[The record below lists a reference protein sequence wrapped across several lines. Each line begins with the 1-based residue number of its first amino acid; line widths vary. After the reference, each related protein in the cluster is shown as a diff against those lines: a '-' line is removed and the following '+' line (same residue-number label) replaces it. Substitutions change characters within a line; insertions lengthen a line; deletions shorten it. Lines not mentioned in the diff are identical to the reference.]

1 MKPSIPVKKY
11 ELSVATIARRLL
23 IKFGTRD
30 YYKNLNLYE
39 LTEIC
44 LLGSKDIYLIGVNK
58 SQSMDTHRGIK
69 QLKPQF
75 PNVQYW
81 GLYYLYILYTI
92 YNTIFFN
99 DIVNNLT
106 SNARLFA
113 DDISLYVLVN
123 TPNEAAVK
131 LNDDLLKFQSLSKQ
145 WLVTFNPLKTET
157 LSISRKTNTPLHPP
171 LHMQGHVISELQSHK
186 HFLSNGRSW
195 DNHFKYIKD
204 KAWQRLN
211 SM

>member
-1 MKPSIPVKKY
+1 
-11 ELSVATIARRLL
+11 
-23 IKFGTRD
+23 
-30 YYKNLNLYE
+30 
-39 LTEIC
+39 
-44 LLGSKDIYLIGVNK
+44 
-58 SQSMDTHRGIK
+58 MDTHRGIK

-75 PNVQYW
+75 TKVQYW
-81 GLYYLYILYTI
+81 GLYYLYNLYTI
-92 YNTIFFN
+92 YNTIYFN

-113 DDISLYVLVN
+113 DDTSFYVLVN

-145 WLVTFNPLKTET
+145 WLVTFNPIKTET

-186 HFLSNGRSW
+186 LFLSNGRSW